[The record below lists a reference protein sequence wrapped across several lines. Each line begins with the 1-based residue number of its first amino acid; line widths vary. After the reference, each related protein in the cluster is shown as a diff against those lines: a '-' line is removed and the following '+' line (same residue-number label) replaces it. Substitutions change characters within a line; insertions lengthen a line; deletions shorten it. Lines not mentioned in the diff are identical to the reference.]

1 MAHFV
6 KHLLDSTLVSR
17 FQNSCGLFATEP
29 DGFPPKKQDSESTS
43 SRGVRS
49 ESNTRNGFSGNG
61 TGASEQPRSNA
72 KRTHDVSG
80 RVVKSSSP
88 KYVVKNYFLYY
99 LFRFAAALGQEVFYI
114 TFLPCTHWNMNPF
127 LCRRLVNMWAVIMYI
142 GQVTKDLLK
151 WPRPFSPPV
160 VKLEP
165 RVDAEYGMPSTHA
178 MAATSIS
185 FTFLLSTMDRYQY
198 PFELGLMA
206 AILFS
211 TLVCLSRLYV
221 GMHSVLDVICGVL
234 IAGVVM
240 AITYP
245 VWDTFD
251 HLQVTSP
258 YSPIIAV
265 VLPYL
270 MSHFYPRLDHY
281 STTRGDTTIILGS
294 AAGCSIG
301 YWVNHQLGETY
312 EPTGGFPLAIP
323 AMTLA
328 VVVYSC
334 VRFAIG
340 IAFLVVTR
348 QVMKSLSLFVLCSW
362 FQVSKEDR
370 KARQRLEI
378 EVPYKFVTYS
388 AVGITSTVLVH
399 KTLIILGLF

>member
-185 FTFLLSTMDRYQY
+185 FTFLLSTMDRYQ
-198 PFELGLMA
+198 
-206 AILFS
+206 
-211 TLVCLSRLYV
+211 
-221 GMHSVLDVICGVL
+221 DVICGVL